1 MRKYST
7 AVIAIALL
15 VLSMPKALAQYVA
28 CTTIPSVV
36 VSHFVTHN
44 NDYGGHVNAHVLYQT
59 PPLHYSQ
66 NNRTLFSNDFVW
78 EQAYIYLSQQVQQ
91 LQCNLSAGVGTG
103 AARTL
108 NLHYN
113 SVQCTAANA
122 QGVCT
127 AWYNAP
133 TSTVRVV
140 MRVVQNGLNG
150 HWIVYNAY
158 PVR

>member
-1 MRKYST
+1 MDFVAPFTCPPRKP
-7 AVIAIALL
+7 VGDCH
-15 VLSMPKALAQYVA
+15 AQVCDGLYR
-28 CTTIPSVV
+28 
-36 VSHFVTHN
+36 
-44 NDYGGHVNAHVLYQT
+44 DRVNAHVLYQT

-78 EQAYIYLSQQVQQ
+78 EQAYIYLSEQVQQ
-91 LQCNLSAGVGTG
+91 LQCNLSAGVGTE

-127 AWYNAP
+127 AWYNVP
-133 TSTVRVV
+133 TSTVRIV

>member
-1 MRKYST
+1 M
-7 AVIAIALL
+7 
-15 VLSMPKALAQYVA
+15 
-28 CTTIPSVV
+28 V
-36 VSHFVTHN
+36 VSRFVAHN

-78 EQAYIYLSQQVQQ
+78 EQAYIYLSEQVQQ